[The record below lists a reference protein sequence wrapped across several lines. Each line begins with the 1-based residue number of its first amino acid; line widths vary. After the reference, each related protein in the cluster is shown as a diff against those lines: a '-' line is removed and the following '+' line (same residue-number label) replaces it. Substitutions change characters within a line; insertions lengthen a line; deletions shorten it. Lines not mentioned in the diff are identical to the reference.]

1 MIISLNLIFFKIMGK
16 GVPSLDIKS
25 GYNRLLQCL
34 QLFRLDHADKIKQNE
49 TQPIQNFDEGAYQ
62 YKDQSYY

>member
-34 QLFRLDHADKIKQNE
+34 QLFRLDHADKIEQNE
-49 TQPIQNFDEGAYQ
+49 T
-62 YKDQSYY
+62 